1 MEIEETGG
9 KKKYSPPMTRRR
21 LHKLSEIKEMQ

>member
-1 MEIEETGG
+1 MMEIEETGG

-21 LHKLSEIKEMQ
+21 LNELSK